1 MRSWKSAQG
10 RIQVR
15 PPSVVLTIV
24 TLTVPQ
30 NLKRRADKHLARR
43 NDILLLA
50 VAKVWKARERGQ
62 LLQRVKSV
70 RLVKNAWNIW
80 RTRMDK
86 QKQLEG
92 QWFNPRRS
100 LDLKPSVDLALAF
113 STRSEAYAASF
124 ALQTWRQVR
133 SSHRNALT
141 FAIQYH
147 SAQLQYNMLLTWRLQ
162 LRSKLKLVKQGR
174 IALRFFIAR
183 RAWGLWRENLESK
196 RREKKL
202 KEWEVQKLRKFY
214 NGEW

>member
-30 NLKRRADKHLARR
+30 NLKRRADKHFARR

-92 QWFNPRRS
+92 
-100 LDLKPSVDLALAF
+100 
-113 STRSEAYAASF
+113 
-124 ALQTWRQVR
+124 
-133 SSHRNALT
+133 
-141 FAIQYH
+141 
-147 SAQLQYNMLLTWRLQ
+147 
-162 LRSKLKLVKQGR
+162 
-174 IALRFFIAR
+174 
-183 RAWGLWRENLESK
+183 
-196 RREKKL
+196 
-202 KEWEVQKLRKFY
+202 
-214 NGEW
+214 